1 MDGFLKYLNH
11 HMSKFT
17 FVFICVLVF
26 NSAVNAKEHSSVK
39 EISISQKILGVL
51 TERKFLMHLPKNFDF
66 EDVYPVI
73 FFLIDRDNFHWSLI
87 PFTALQYLYCFPK
100 PYV

>member
-1 MDGFLKYLNH
+1 MKYLNH

-39 EISISQKILGVL
+39 EISELIELKNINDQNKRIIKEKVSKLL
-51 TERKFLMHLPKNFDF
+51 FTLRK
-66 EDVYPVI
+66 
-73 FFLIDRDNFHWSLI
+73 
-87 PFTALQYLYCFPK
+87 
-100 PYV
+100 